1 MNQLRNK
8 YFLIGLIY
16 LGALLLAS
24 GCASQGKSVG
34 LGTAIGGG
42 TGAVIGHIADSGKNG
57 EYRTRN
63 VILGTTTGAMLGAI
77 TGSIASDIN
86 SKEIES
92 QKRDAF
98 IKGKASAPQTRS
110 SEMPSLKNPKVEA
123 RWVEGRITGNKYI
136 EGHYEYII
144 SEPARWED

>member
-1 MNQLRNK
+1 MKQFKNK
-8 YFLIGLIY
+8 YLLIGFIY
-16 LGALLLAS
+16 LGAFMLAS

-34 LGTAIGGG
+34 LGAAIGGG

-63 VILGTTTGAMLGAI
+63 VILGTAVGAMA
-77 TGSIASDIN
+77 GSIAGDLTY
-86 SKEIES
+86 KEIES

-98 IKGKASAPQTRS
+98 FKGKSSVPQVQSGT
-110 SEMPSLKNPKVEA
+110 MPNLKNPKVEA

-144 SEPARWED
+144 SEPARWEE

>member
-1 MNQLRNK
+1 MNKFKNK
-8 YFLIGLIY
+8 YLLIALIY

-24 GCASQGKSVG
+24 GCTTQGKSAG
-34 LGTAIGGG
+34 LGAAIGGG
-42 TGAVIGHIADSGKNG
+42 TGALIGHIADPGKNG

-63 VILGTTTGAMLGAI
+63 VILGTAVGAMA
-77 TGSIASDIN
+77 GSIAGDLSY
-86 SKEIES
+86 KELES

-98 IKGKASAPQTRS
+98 LKGKASAPQARDGA
-110 SEMPSLKNPKVEA
+110 MPTLKNPKVES
-123 RWVEGRITGNKYI
+123 RWVEGRISGNKYI

>member
-1 MNQLRNK
+1 MNRFKNR
-8 YFLIGLIY
+8 YFLIALIY

-24 GCASQGKSVG
+24 GCATQGKSAG
-34 LGTAIGGG
+34 LGAAIGGG
-42 TGAVIGHIADSGKNG
+42 TGALIGHIADPGKNG

-63 VILGTTTGAMLGAI
+63 VILGTAVGAMA
-77 TGSIASDIN
+77 GSIAGDLSY
-86 SKEIES
+86 KELEA

-98 IKGKASAPQTRS
+98 IKGKASAPQARDGA
-110 SEMPSLKNPKVEA
+110 MPTLKNPKVES

-144 SEPARWED
+144 SEPARWEE